1 MRPGVFVLRSLL
13 ALFLCLGL
21 MQAQSSP
28 GWAETGAGTGDVKGL
43 ITLVRQQASFFRG
56 KPSPGRTAR
65 AEPRIEEDAFSEF
78 VPSMA
83 VPGALKPVLRAF
95 AEKLAKHDWPGLL
108 AFFESDHLDAQLNMY
123 MSDTFMFGW
132 LGKAGNRSVATVI
145 QLYIYETMQFAHQDD
160 SNRITREDIDR
171 IETISYRNLSD
182 SGDYLTL
189 SYVVRLNDG
198 RRTRGE
204 VYIEKDT
211 LKFFGA
217 FG

>member
-1 MRPGVFVLRSLL
+1 MRKSKFSSTGIL
-13 ALFLCLGL
+13 ALLLWLG
-21 MQAQSSP
+21 MVQVGISPSNAQNASD
-28 GWAETGAGTGDVKGL
+28 AGDIKGL

-56 KPSPGRTAR
+56 KPSPSRSIKV
-65 AEPRIEEDAFSEF
+65 EPRIEDDAFSDF

-83 VPGALKPVLRAF
+83 VPGELKPVLRAF

-108 AFFESDHLDAQLNMY
+108 AFFESDHLDAQLNLY

-132 LGKAGNRSVATVI
+132 LGKTGNRSVATVI
-145 QLYIYETMQFAHQDD
+145 QLYVYETLQFAHQDD

-171 IETISYRNLSD
+171 IKTISYRNLSD

-189 SYVVRLNDG
+189 SYVVRLDDG